1 MKKFLRNIFVIA
13 IVSTIFQSVWEYSQ
27 CSIFFTVDDMTNNT
41 RLMISAIFGDVIM
54 TLALYSL
61 LSIVNGQLE
70 WFVKKWD
77 RKEWVIMI
85 LYALFLSF
93 YFEISALHNGR
104 WGYSEIIPLFPN
116 TNIALIPVVQLLILF
131 PLSFWVSKHILTH
144 FNKVR

>member
-1 MKKFLRNIFVIA
+1 MNKILRNIFVIA
-13 IVSTIFQSVWEYSQ
+13 IVSTIFQAVWEYSQ
-27 CSIFFTVDDMTNNT
+27 CSIFFTMDDLSNNT
-41 RLMISAIFGDVIM
+41 RLMFSATFGDVIM

-61 LSIVNGQLE
+61 LSFVNGELE

-77 RKEWVIMI
+77 RTEWVIMI

-104 WGYSEIIPLFPN
+104 WGYSENMPLFPN